1 MNILIVDDFKPIVE
15 TIANGINWNGL
26 GIDRVFQANSAK
38 EAKLLLANFTIDI
51 MLCDIEM
58 PEENGLELLAWVK
71 EHHKEVECI
80 FLTSHAEFDY
90 ALEAMKLGSFDYI
103 LQPAKFEEIKAAVKR
118 LIEKIAEK
126 KRYHIY
132 KAVTEVAAEN
142 RDDVLDL
149 VRSKMSQGQTDEAE
163 TIFRNHL
170 RLYIPVYGNRE
181 CSVRQI
187 LFKIEKWKRVLQKM
201 SKDETKKVLKRTISS
216 MLDEDKARVAVTA
229 LSDQVYWVAL
239 FLAPDY
245 ISDNLWKQ
253 QIQELKNFICSKM
266 DMTVS
271 VFSTLQAM
279 ENDYINGIKKL
290 IIMLESND
298 NNEGE
303 VCVTEEEIISRSQ
316 ELHPSIAQAIA
327 YIKKNLN
334 RNISRTDVAQAVN
347 LNDEYFS
354 RLFKKE
360 TGETYKDYTTALKMN
375 MAKKMLDET
384 TLSIG
389 IIASKVGYANFSH
402 FSQTFKE
409 FTGYTPAE
417 YKKRKQD

>member
-15 TIANGINWNGL
+15 TIANGIDWNGL
-26 GIDRVFQANSAK
+26 GINRVFQANSAK
-38 EAKLLLANFTIDI
+38 EAKLLLANFEIDI

-58 PEENGLELLAWVK
+58 PEESGLELFSWVK
-71 EHHKEVECI
+71 EHNKGVECI

-103 LQPAKFEEIKAAVKR
+103 LQPAKFEEIEAAIRK
-118 LIEKIAEK
+118 LIDRISEK
-126 KRYHIY
+126 KQYHIY
-132 KAVTEVAAEN
+132 KAVTEVAADN
-142 RDDVLDL
+142 RDDMLDL
-149 VRSKMSQGQTDEAE
+149 VRLKMTQEQTDEAE
-163 TIFRNHL
+163 MIFKNHL
-170 RLYIPVYGNRE
+170 RLYVPLYGNRE

-187 LFKIEKWKRVLQKM
+187 VIKIEKWKHVLQKM
-201 SKDETKKVLKRTISS
+201 SKNETQRVLKRTISS
-216 MLDEDKARVAVTA
+216 MLDEKKAKVAVTA
-229 LSDQVYWVAL
+229 LSDHLFWVVL
-239 FLAPDY
+239 FLDPDY
-245 ISDNLWKQ
+245 LSNSLWKQ
-253 QIQELKNFICSKM
+253 QIQELKDFICNNM

-271 VFSTLQAM
+271 VFSMLQVT
-279 ENDYINGIKKL
+279 ENDYINSIKKL
-290 IIMLESND
+290 ITSSESND

-303 VCVTEEEIISRSQ
+303 VCVAEEELISRSP
-316 ELHPSIAQAIA
+316 ELHPSIAQAIT

-334 RNISRTDVAQAVN
+334 KNISRTDVAQAVN

-402 FSQTFKE
+402 FSQAFKE
-409 FTGYTPAE
+409 FSGYTPAE
-417 YKKRKQD
+417 YKKRKQV